1 MRPFRT
7 LLPLAAAATA
17 FACIALVA
25 QDQGQEGHDHDAAKA
40 PKVGEEAK
48 NFKAETVAGKE
59 IELQESFKGKVV
71 LLDFWATWCP
81 PCRKEIPHLKKAYDS
96 LHDKGLEIVGI
107 SLDDGRVELDAVKAF
122 TSKHEM
128 KWPQVYG
135 DASRTI
141 AEAYMVEY
149 IPTTYLIDGDTGKV
163 LGTKEN
169 LRGEE
174 LEATIKK
181 HMDEKAKAAKSD
193 KGKGQKSR
201 P

>member
-1 MRPFRT
+1 MTTRSLLGSLLMLAL
-7 LLPLAAAATA
+7 LLPGLGLLAGCEQEPPKPKLTGNAESRMPA
-17 FACIALVA
+17 FSFANLA
-25 QDQGQEGHDHDAAKA
+25 
-40 PKVGEEAK
+40 GEQQASSQW
-48 NFKAETVAGKE
+48 N
-59 IELQESFKGKVV
+59 GKVLV
-71 LLDFWATWCP
+71 INYWATWCP